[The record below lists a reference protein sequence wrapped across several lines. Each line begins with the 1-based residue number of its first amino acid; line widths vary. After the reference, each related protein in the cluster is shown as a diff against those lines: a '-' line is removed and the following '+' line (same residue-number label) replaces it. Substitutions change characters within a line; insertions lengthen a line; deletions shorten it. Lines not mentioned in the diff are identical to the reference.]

1 MSDTTVSPIEGQSEQ
16 TNHTAD
22 YTPQATPLPNDS
34 DRLHPVVTETTSQSI
49 DDAAP
54 PVRDVESSGSL
65 PPYMMDGENDEDD
78 DDEDTMPP
86 PIPLEPPPSSTSA
99 SSENTPPD
107 IIDGLPPPPSNMPH
121 SASSL
126 SEDFHTEN
134 SNRIIAPPEGFL
146 SSSPKK
152 DPAMFTIP
160 KEYLNA
166 TDDEEDSIETMRR
179 SPQAS
184 SSKDL
189 SPHFR
194 RVRSNPSLSSFK
206 VKMSVISSS
215 GNPVASLTNLDS
227 NTLDSLDTNEDEYV
241 VTLLHSESKS

>member
-34 DRLHPVVTETTSQSI
+34 DRLHAVVTETTSQST
-49 DDAAP
+49 DDVAP
-54 PVRDVESSGSL
+54 SVRDVESSGSL
-65 PPYMMDGENDEDD
+65 PPYMMDSEND

-86 PIPLEPPPSSTSA
+86 PLPLEPPPSSTSA

-107 IIDGLPPPPSNMPH
+107 IIDGLPPPPSNMSH
-121 SASSL
+121 RASSL
-126 SEDFHTEN
+126 SEDIHNEN

-152 DPAMFTIP
+152 DPTMFTIP
-160 KEYLNA
+160 REYLNA
-166 TDDEEDSIETMRR
+166 IDDEEDSIETMRR

-189 SPHFR
+189 SPNFR

-206 VKMSVISSS
+206 VKISVISSS

-227 NTLDSLDTNEDEYV
+227 NTLDSLDNNEDEYV